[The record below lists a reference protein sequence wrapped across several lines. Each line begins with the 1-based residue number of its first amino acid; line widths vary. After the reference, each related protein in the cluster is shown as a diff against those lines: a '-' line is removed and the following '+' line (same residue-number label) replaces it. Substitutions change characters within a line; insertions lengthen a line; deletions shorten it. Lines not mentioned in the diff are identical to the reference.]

1 MVLPFDSK
9 LCVMQLNSLKS
20 YLKLQSLPSLQDAYA
35 LPSSPHHVAT
45 LASSMHKMQLAT
57 PTGLAAS
64 LLSTYVQHNAADK
77 TRSQCGHYA
86 ASAIPVQRRRAH
98 TSLGFSSADG
108 AACREDQE
116 HAATEGGGLA
126 GGTKGVQDGHGIR
139 SPKRGWDDSGIQR
152 MQSSLRSCIGSSEE
166 ERYWEQQHRLL
177 LAEQHQESCKAH
189 LAW

>member
-1 MVLPFDSK
+1 MILTLNSK
-9 LCVMQLNSLKS
+9 LCLMQLNSLKR

-45 LASSMHKMQLAT
+45 LASSMHKMQLAR

-64 LLSTYVQHNAADK
+64 LPLSHVQHNAAGR
-77 TRSQCGHYA
+77 TMSQCGHYA
-86 ASAIPVQRRRAH
+86 ASPSPVQRRRAH

-108 AACREDQE
+108 AACREDQQ
-116 HAATEGGGLA
+116 HAAAEDGGLA
-126 GGTKGVQDGHGIR
+126 GGTSRVQDGHGVR
-139 SPKRGWDDSGIQR
+139 SSKRDWDDSGIQR

-166 ERYWEQQHRLL
+166 EQYWEQQHRLL
-177 LAEQHQESCKAH
+177 LAEQRQESCKAH